1 MIVMVLTEVAIRPP
15 LEMTWPFLDQVKLV
29 GDGLDSTPKEE
40 VKSSPSNTVVGWFG
54 RRLYTGGS
62 ESKMSHR

>member
-1 MIVMVLTEVAIRPP
+1 MVMVLTEVNIRPP
-15 LEMTWPFLDQVKLV
+15 LKMTWPSLDQVKLV

-40 VKSSPSNTVVGWFG
+40 VKSSPSKTVAGWFG

-62 ESKMSHR
+62 ELKMSHR